1 MSPSSPSL
9 VELKPNSP
17 GIRLENDT
25 HVCEIH
31 AHGAHVTSWRRKSDG
46 QEMIFT
52 SEAAVFDTKKA
63 IRGGI
68 PICFPQFSDMGPC
81 ETSHGFARN
90 CAWDVRA
97 TNGAT
102 RVTFGLGTED
112 ARRARLD
119 AMCGFEG
126 EFDVEYEVVLDGSEL
141 LTTMR
146 VRNTSCADVLSFTTA
161 LHTYFRVGDCEKASV
176 SGLCGN
182 AYLDNLDARMKKVD
196 GADEVRFRGEVDR
209 IYTDTATNILTLKDP
224 ALKRVFTIEK
234 STTLPDAVV
243 WNPWID
249 KARAMGDFGD
259 EEYKDM
265 VCVEAANVTGVRL
278 NAGETWEASQR
289 IACVEDS
296 S

>member
-1 MSPSSPSL
+1 MSSL
-9 VELKPNSP
+9 VELKPDSP
-17 GIRLENDT
+17 GIRLENST

-31 AHGAHVTSWRRKSDG
+31 AHGAHVTSWQRKSDG
-46 QEMIFT
+46 RELIFT
-52 SEAAVFDTKKA
+52 SEAAVFDGKKA

-90 CAWDVRA
+90 CEWDVRSMD
-97 TNGAT
+97 GAT
-102 RVTFGLGTED
+102 RVTFGLSMED
-112 ARRARLD
+112 ARRMRAD
-119 AMCGFEG
+119 ATRGFKG
-126 EFDVEYEVVLDGSEL
+126 EFDVEYEVL
-141 LTTMR
+141 LEGAKLVTTMR
-146 VRNTSCADVLSFTTA
+146 VRNTSSCDEDLSFTTA
-161 LHTYFRVGDCEKASV
+161 LHTYFRVGDCEEASV

-196 GADEVRFRGEVDR
+196 EADEVRFRGEVDR
-209 IYTDTATNILTLKDP
+209 IYTDTATNTLTLKDR

-234 STTLPDAVV
+234 SATLPDAVV

-289 IACVEDS
+289 IACVDDL
-296 S
+296 